1 MEQKVIHIQFNRAL
15 FASGQKSLWKFAMQK
30 SFKQYIYMSVV
41 AAILTLIEFAP
52 DNKNQFSVSK
62 TIASGFIFYITLVWI
77 GVIERWIKLHK
88 RIKTISDRFEK
99 EGMDCT
105 YIFNDDGIFYED
117 KEKSMKLS
125 WSLFKPFEAYKDNIY
140 IKAKDTGAIVFHL
153 SRQELGDSDYQEV
166 YALLENKI
174 G

>member
-1 MEQKVIHIQFNRAL
+1 MEQKVIHIKFNRVL
-15 FASGQKSLWKFAMQK
+15 FASAQKSLWKFAMRK

-125 WSLFKPFEAYKDNIY
+125 WQLFKPFEAYKDNIY
-140 IKAKDTGAIVFHL
+140 IKQKETGSVVFHL
-153 SRQELGDSDYQEV
+153 SRQELGDNDYDEV
-166 YALLENKI
+166 YALLEKKI